1 MQTLLDRTPAS
12 DHNYSKSRRSL
23 LATQI
28 VKKASKPFIL
38 TQAVKPTASINSD
51 VSIDSDVASAISKG
65 NVSSPLDRPN
75 IPCSMVPRSSSHA
88 TKSTAPLDSSRPHG
102 VAGAPGVA
110 GIPAATIQTECTVC
124 HRVFKTQAEFE
135 RHIKTVS
142 TSKEFDPRTH
152 KRIDPSSKPS
162 AVPPEA
168 TRFCRYCRT
177 AFINRQALES
187 HLVSHCIVPP
197 VERNYSVNQ
206 TMNTSATN
214 RENVIKI
221 FNCSQTS
228 PSCGSATKP
237 SSSTREHNISSR
249 RFIQE
254 SPPRPLPRK
263 RPQSDL
269 FSVTCATCNQK
280 FCECLIQPPRKF
292 KAADQHKKP
301 AVAKSPKTDPLN
313 FPFPFDLDAVRAPDG
328 KENTSHRANNLKL
341 INGYHD
347 ATPILTR
354 VYLPRSD
361 QDPPLERMKDNTKVD
376 TALALVSSDSVKGAP
391 AVCSDP
397 VKAAPVVN
405 SDPPKSSPVAIPDST
420 KVPPE
425 SSLIKIG
432 DKLPSLIPETTSGV
446 LLEQLESAAEASIK
460 ETLQSAAAKKAVD
473 ARFEEERSHPT
484 VTRKA
489 VDTRFEE
496 EKSQPTATRKAVD
509 MRCEEE
515 RSQPTATRKT
525 FDTRFEEERSQPTAT
540 RKAVDKRCEEE
551 RSQPTATRKTFD
563 MSFEEERLS
572 ELHLVEKVAAP
583 APLKSL
589 IKKPGDPSI
598 LPIQQM
604 KNLDVQSE
612 VANQKG
618 HSEEL
623 EISSES
629 GSSKKDVD
637 TDDECGFSDSG
648 NTENIKIT
656 PDSDNI
662 DTSES
667 VVIAG
672 TENES
677 SEPTSSFSH
686 VSLEKSPKAA
696 EVRKGPLHK
705 IMDDMMGM
713 QSDSET
719 ELSDVATDDELD
731 FFVTDNDQGD
741 NNEVLKPLKNDFDE
755 LLRRHK
761 LFDENLALSREEIN
775 QDLRIVEDVDVEN
788 VSLASSCVGDV
799 LLDSDDECSL
809 SELDFI
815 SGCCESFPLSS
826 PQSSLAPL
834 SLSGSDKNESSD
846 SAIKTSDIEK
856 TNPVENEISDSA
868 VKTLSITNNP
878 QELSLPSGDGDFF
891 TGRSSKRL
899 KAKSLS
905 IQIRDSFV
913 SNKSSPRPT
922 HQHDLPSKSDQER
935 QKQPFCGPCYKYF
948 KNMDS
953 LEKHE
958 LKYHSIA

>member
-38 TQAVKPTASINSD
+38 TQAVKPTASIN
-51 VSIDSDVASAISKG
+51 SDVASAISKG

-124 HRVFKTQAEFE
+124 HRIFKTQAEFE

-162 AVPPEA
+162 AFPPEA
-168 TRFCRYCRT
+168 TRFCRHCRT

-197 VERNYSVNQ
+197 VERNNSVNQ

-221 FNCSQTS
+221 FNCSQSS
-228 PSCGSATKP
+228 PSSAKP
-237 SSSTREHNISSR
+237 QSNTREHNSSSR
-249 RFIQE
+249 RSIQE

-292 KAADQHKKP
+292 KVADQHKKP

-328 KENTSHRANNLKL
+328 KENTSHRANNLQL
-341 INGYHD
+341 LNGYHD
-347 ATPILTR
+347 TTPALTR
-354 VYLPRSD
+354 VSLPRSD
-361 QDPPLERMKDNTKVD
+361 QSEDPPLERKKDNTKVD
-376 TALALVSSDSVKGAP
+376 PAPTLVISDSFKGAP

-405 SDPPKSSPVAIPDST
+405 SDPIKASPVAISDST

-425 SSLIKIG
+425 SSLIEIG
-432 DKLPSLIPETTSGV
+432 DKLPSLIPETTSGF

-473 ARFEEERSHPT
+473 ARFEEERLHPT
-484 VTRKA
+484 ATRKA

-496 EKSQPTATRKAVD
+496 EKSQPTATRKAVDIMRCEEEKLLPTATRKAVD

-525 FDTRFEEERSQPTAT
+525 FD
-540 RKAVDKRCEEE
+540 
-551 RSQPTATRKTFD
+551 
-563 MSFEEERLS
+563 MSFEEERLCV
-572 ELHLVEKVAAP
+572 LHLVEKVAAP

-598 LPIQQM
+598 LPIQQT
-604 KNLDVQSE
+604 NNSGVQSE
-612 VANQKG
+612 VANQKD

-656 PDSDNI
+656 PDSDKI
-662 DTSES
+662 GTSES
-667 VVIAG
+667 VVITG
-672 TENES
+672 TENEG
-677 SEPTSSFSH
+677 SEPTLSSSH
-686 VSLEKSPKAA
+686 VSLEKSPKDV

-705 IMDDMMGM
+705 IMDDMMGL

-719 ELSDVATDDELD
+719 ELGDVATDDELD
-731 FFVTDNDQGD
+731 FFVTDNDLRD
-741 NNEVLKPLKNDFDE
+741 NNEVLKPLQNDFDE

-761 LFDENLALSREEIN
+761 LFDESLALSREEIN
-775 QDLRIVEDVDVEN
+775 QDLRIVEDLDVEN

-809 SELDFI
+809 SELDFV
-815 SGCCESFPLSS
+815 SGCGESCPLSS

-846 SAIKTSDIEK
+846 SAIKTSDFEK

-868 VKTLSITNNP
+868 VKTPSIKTNP
-878 QELSLPSGDGDFF
+878 QELSFLSGDGDFF